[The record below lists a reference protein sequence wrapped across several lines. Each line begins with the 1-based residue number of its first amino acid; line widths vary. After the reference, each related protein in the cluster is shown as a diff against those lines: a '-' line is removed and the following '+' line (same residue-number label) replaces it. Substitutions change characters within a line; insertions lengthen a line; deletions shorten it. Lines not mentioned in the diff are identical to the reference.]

1 MYNPTERLMRS
12 RTEKVIAGVAGGIA
26 TYFAIDPVFVRLG
39 MIALIFT
46 GVGMFLYPILWVI
59 MPIAP
64 EQPGTPHT
72 PRYDPLT
79 GVPVSD
85 ATEIPIND
93 LGSNPAPSSSIDR
106 NRQIGIL
113 VIGIGALAVAS
124 FLLGPAFGRLLFPI
138 LLIGAGVLILRRN
151 QG

>member
-1 MYNPTERLMRS
+1 
-12 RTEKVIAGVAGGIA
+12 
-26 TYFAIDPVFVRLG
+26 

-59 MPIAP
+59 MPLAP
-64 EQPGTPHT
+64 ELPNTPHT
-72 PRYDPLT
+72 PRYDPIS
-79 GVPVSD
+79 GVPVGD

-93 LGSNPAPSSSIDR
+93 LGSTTGSSSSIDR

-113 VIGIGALAVAS
+113 VIGIGALAIAS
-124 FLLGPAFGRLLFPI
+124 FMLGPAFGRFLFPL